1 MNTTHT
7 ARALHPSLPMSPA
20 RILIVEDEGI
30 IAQDLEATLEK
41 LGYEVAGIAVVGE
54 DAIEMA
60 AELQPNLVLMDI
72 ILWGGMDGVEAAAH
86 IRERLHIPVI
96 FLTAHS
102 DNATLQRAKITG
114 PHGYIVKPMIERE
127 LRIAI
132 EMALHKH
139 TMERRQAERQQWFST
154 ALASIGEAVIATD
167 KEGGVRFMNS
177 LAESITGLSLAQAM
191 GRHLDQVM
199 VLSAEVAPGGSH
211 GPYAEAMRKGLVIE
225 WAGNTA
231 LCPRL
236 GPSTP
241 IDYTATRIREED
253 GSVAGVVVV
262 FRDITPRRQMEEDR
276 ERLIRELRAAV
287 ENVKT
292 LRGLLP
298 VCASCKKIRDDQG
311 YWQAVDAYIVKQG
324 LGQVSHGI
332 CPDCIRKL
340 YPSFAEEILAEISNH
355 TESPHARETPV
366 PTQWTPRS

>member
-1 MNTTHT
+1 MHN
-7 ARALHPSLPMSPA
+7 MSPA

-41 LGYEVAGIAVVGE
+41 LGYEVSGIAVVGE
-54 DAIEMA
+54 EAIEMA

-72 ILWGGMDGVEAAAH
+72 VLWGGMDGVEAAKH

-96 FLTAHS
+96 YLTAHS
-102 DNATLQRAKITG
+102 DTATLQRAKVTG
-114 PHGYIVKPMIERE
+114 PHGYIVKPLVERE

-132 EMALHKH
+132 EMALQKH
-139 TMERRQAERQQWFST
+139 TMERRLTEQQQWFAT
-154 ALASIGEAVIATD
+154 TLASIGEAVIATD
-167 KEGGVRFMNS
+167 REGGVRFMNS
-177 LAESITGLSLAQAM
+177 LAESITGLSQTQAM
-191 GRHLDQVM
+191 GRHLDHVM

-225 WAGNTA
+225 WAGSTS

-253 GSVAGVVVV
+253 GSIAGVVVV
-262 FRDITPRRQMEEDR
+262 FRDITPRRQVEEDR
-276 ERLIRELRAAV
+276 ERLIRELRAAA

-298 VCASCKKIRDDQG
+298 VCASCKKIRDEKG
-311 YWQAVDAYIVKQG
+311 YWDAVDAYIVKQN
-324 LGQVSHGI
+324 LGAVTHSM

-340 YPSFAEEILAEISNH
+340 YPSFSEEILAEISEF
-355 TESPHARETPV
+355 ESQPAPEAPV
-366 PTQWTPRS
+366 PGQWTPRS